1 MKSAQQLTEVH
12 ESSLPPSSLSS
23 SSSQLA
29 LSSMWSED
37 ACVVVLSHALSIAA
51 PAPIRS
57 HVTSLINA
65 AYNCTDRCGTEC
77 ENGGSVN
84 ANCKCVCGYG
94 FEEKRIQCKEFEE
107 QTLFVES
114 PWMSRIFES
123 PERRE
128 VLTVWQGKS
137 PQRFSWIPCTTR
149 DSLIGMRFESDSD
162 WLLIE
167 LRTNPWSERPH
178 RGPRIRYRLVDAPYQ
193 RSLRAFTAE
202 VTSVGS
208 IKSGYALTFVPLL
221 LLAHLWYSHSD

>member
-1 MKSAQQLTEVH
+1 MKSAQQLTE

-51 PAPIRS
+51 PAPVRS

-94 FEEKRIQCKEFEE
+94 FEEAECDNFCSTYPETRTGAIFCQWLIRAPAGQTIEFYLKDLDLDADNVPPD
-107 QTLFVES
+107 Q
-114 PWMSRIFES
+114 PCNDIFYIWG
-123 PERRE
+123 
-128 VLTVWQGKS
+128 TKS
-137 PQRFSWIPCTTR
+137 IV
-149 DSLIGMRFESDSD
+149 
-162 WLLIE
+162 
-167 LRTNPWSERPH
+167 NP
-178 RGPRIRYRLVDAPYQ
+178 
-193 RSLRAFTAE
+193 
-202 VTSVGS
+202 
-208 IKSGYALTFVPLL
+208 
-221 LLAHLWYSHSD
+221 